1 MLQRFVANEKHLYL
15 RASINYREGWK
26 ETIYKTIG
34 QFYRSV
40 PSLVPLSSR
49 KFLQIESKVVDPP
62 IEKKSPSHR
71 AANLQLSPVNKA
83 GEKQIDGLRTGAARP
98 RQGRRGRT
106 PPFFFHRRSWKKYT
120 VTGAHPCNPD
130 LCSRRKRE
138 VPSKHR
144 NSRVAFYFNV
154 SYLASS
160 FWLSGFRRLLFLR
173 TRQVYNFT
181 PRCAYSLPCDQLFSR
196 RRCLVVSSVTCH
208 RRDNADRRFP
218 RRLRLAEALRFLSG
232 VSWKMLLTCSKKLQL
247 YMMVEIY
254 IFCELI

>member
-34 QFYRSV
+34 QFYQSV

-106 PPFFFHRRSWKKYT
+106 PSFFFHRRSWKKYT

-196 RRCLVVSSVTCH
+196 RRCLVVSPVTCH

-232 VSWKMLLTCSKKLQL
+232 VSWKMLPTCSKKLQL

>member
-1 MLQRFVANEKHLYL
+1 MFLYRAENFFKLNRRWWILLLKKNPHLIEL
-15 RASINYREGWK
+15 RISKSHLLTSWREADRWLENWCGSTSSGEEGENAS
-26 ETIYKTIG
+26 
-34 QFYRSV
+34 
-40 PSLVPLSSR
+40 
-49 KFLQIESKVVDPP
+49 
-62 IEKKSPSHR
+62 
-71 AANLQLSPVNKA
+71 
-83 GEKQIDGLRTGAARP
+83 
-98 RQGRRGRT
+98 
-106 PPFFFHRRSWKKYT
+106 FFFHRRSWKKYT

-196 RRCLVVSSVTCH
+196 RRCLVVSPVTCH

-232 VSWKMLLTCSKKLQL
+232 VSWKTLPTCSKKLQL
-247 YMMVEIY
+247 YDGRDIY
-254 IFCELI
+254 FLRINLIEGSFSFGL